1 MPHQVQV
8 LRDRHADCL
17 ACGTAHMAQPH
28 GDGHRVRQERH
39 AAGELR
45 GTQRPQTPQPPMER
59 RQRARHSLP
68 ICRRQTTRPH
78 PRGKCRLRVWRIR
91 YRTAVQGG
99 NS

>member
-8 LRDRHADCL
+8 LRDRHSDCL

-45 GTQRPQTPQPPMER
+45 GSQWPQTTQPPMER

-68 ICRRQTTRPH
+68 IRWRQTTRPH
-78 PRGKCRLRVWRIR
+78 SC
-91 YRTAVQGG
+91 
-99 NS
+99 